1 MNCRRPCSP
10 RVVRRPGRRPA
21 YYIVC
26 CMGSSSAHTRDTCD
40 TFHTFVFRHS
50 RFLSL
55 LHGRATATRRGLR
68 GSSTAVPVPCISER
82 SLRATTM
89 RFPGRGA
96 QMIVCTYDV
105 CRVVPNWRTQHEI
118 QNQYRIPI
126 EHRWQISENRARPPA
141 SGRAVNVGVTSFE
154 PRARSHARACSVS
167 G

>member
-1 MNCRRPCSP
+1 
-10 RVVRRPGRRPA
+10 
-21 YYIVC
+21 
-26 CMGSSSAHTRDTCD
+26 
-40 TFHTFVFRHS
+40 
-50 RFLSL
+50 
-55 LHGRATATRRGLR
+55 
-68 GSSTAVPVPCISER
+68 
-82 SLRATTM
+82 M

-96 QMIVCTYDV
+96 QMIVCKYDV